1 MARRDLDVVIGAR
14 TDAASFKRAES
25 RTRGFLS
32 RLRGAGADSGEGAAE
47 AALQRTSRAA
57 ETISKIAQ
65 AMMLIN
71 EGIGTFNA
79 SLEIGR
85 GIMAGMEGDAV
96 AMDEALFRARDSIN
110 QTMMGRIGGTIGEA
124 IFGDERDAERI
135 TKQTEEAQARNQ
147 AALEQTNRIRMA
159 AQKIIDD
166 EATAQRLAGLEG
178 IDLAKEQA
186 RIKAEALLEEL
197 EILKSQNRNRQVAL
211 KLDEA
216 IAAVERQRDRRIE
229 ELDRRVEGATQRAEG
244 RIPAPTVTSGLLISG
259 NIEAARAGM
268 NVQQKQFEEAKKT
281 TKNTSDTVDAIR
293 ELIQATNISSL
304 SRPVLQ

>member
-96 AMDEALFRARDSIN
+96 AMDEALLRARDSIN

-178 IDLAKEQA
+178 VDLAKEQS

-229 ELDRRVEGATQRAEG
+229 ELDRRVDGATQRAEG

>member
-96 AMDEALFRARDSIN
+96 AMDEALLRARDSIN

-135 TKQTEEAQARNQ
+135 TKQTEEAQSRNQ

-178 IDLAKEQA
+178 VELAKEQA
-186 RIKAEALLEEL
+186 RIKAEALIEEL

-281 TKNTSDTVDAIR
+281 SKNTSDTVDAIR

>member
-96 AMDEALFRARDSIN
+96 AMDEALLRARDSIN

>member
-96 AMDEALFRARDSIN
+96 AMDEALLRARDSIN

-178 IDLAKEQA
+178 VDLAKEQA